1 MEHSAVRWLLRVT
14 AATALL
20 AAVGL
25 LAGPGHADRPDG
37 QHQPTL
43 LQHAATSKVPGAN
56 AAKG

>member
-37 QHQPTL
+37 QQLPTH
-43 LQHAATSKVPGAN
+43 LQHAATSEVPGAD